1 MFEHILIPLDFT
13 DQSDAAIETSREI
26 AALRQSRVTLLHVIE
41 TIESAPNEE
50 VEEFYQNLD
59 RRARRMLTRLQADL
73 AHQQIAAE
81 VAVTLG
87 KRAEEIVRFAA
98 GHDVDLI
105 VMSSRPV
112 DPETGTPKP
121 WPTVS
126 HKVAVLA
133 PCPILLVR

>member
-1 MFEHILIPLDFT
+1 MFKHVLIPLDFT
-13 DQSDAAIETSREI
+13 DRGDAAIEISCEL
-26 AALRQSRVTLLHVIE
+26 AASSQSRVTLLHVIE
-41 TIESAPNEE
+41 TIDSAPNEE
-50 VEEFYQNLD
+50 VEEFYRNLE

-81 VAVTLG
+81 ITVALG

-98 GHDVDLI
+98 DHEVDLI

-112 DPETGTPKP
+112 DPETGTPRP

-126 HKVAVLA
+126 HRVAVLA